1 MLGHLSFGVTDLDRA
16 IAFYD
21 PVLAALGH
29 VRLWRNERG
38 AGYGPP
44 GGNDRL
50 AIFLRPGAHPPGDGF
65 HLAFQAESRDA
76 VNAFHKAAL
85 AQGGSDLGAPGLR
98 LNYSPTY
105 YAAFV
110 ADPEGWK
117 LEAVFQ

>member
-16 IAFYD
+16 ITFYD

-29 VRLWRNERG
+29 VRLWHNERG

-50 AIFLRPGAHPPGDGF
+50 ALFLRPGAHPPGEGF
-65 HLAFQAESRDA
+65 HLALQADSRAA
-76 VNAFHKAAL
+76 VDAFHKAAL